1 MLPNSYAGES
11 MVVFVHKEGVGVGV
25 ISSVDRSRSSFG
37 CGGERGGGRDGAGE
51 VGSGRE
57 VGETAIDGVSEGR
70 AADGGGAVAAGG
82 VDICAAW
89 VWALSD
95 GGVLL
100 RFAKSSNVAWR
111 VEVP

>member
-37 CGGERGGGRDGAGE
+37 SGGERGGGRDGTGE
-51 VGSGRE
+51 AGSGRE
-57 VGETAIDGVSEGR
+57 AGETAIDGSGEGR
-70 AADGGGAVAAGG
+70 AADGEGAIAAGG
-82 VDICAAW
+82 VDKCAAW

-95 GGVLL
+95 GRYGCPRIDLQ
-100 RFAKSSNVAWR
+100 
-111 VEVP
+111 